1 MGYQKVND
9 QEYDWLQT
17 EIKKRISEKNTD
29 IFCAINRIIPITK
42 ILSEKAEGTLFLSTH
57 DFKKL
62 YPALISQ
69 EFKNSKVNLI
79 VSADVLLDEKKESP
93 YTFFLED
100 RFIQL
105 KQEKGPCLQALPFQ
119 KRVFVAAPS
128 VQCDSFMIFNNKSYI
143 LKIENAEQPYFSCAL
158 NATYNQR
165 QSFPCTFWCLGLNM
179 RFLFSCP
186 YPPFSEWPINYNR
199 QFRYNN
205 YPKYML

>member
-1 MGYQKVND
+1 MGYQKIND
-9 QEYDWLQT
+9 HEYEWLQT

-29 IFCAINRIIPITK
+29 IFCAIDRIIPITK
-42 ILSEKAEGTLFLSTH
+42 ILSEKAEGNLFLSKR

-79 VSADVLLDEKKESP
+79 VSADVLLDEKKETP
-93 YTFFLED
+93 FTFFLED

-105 KQEKGPCLQALPFQ
+105 KQEKAPSLKSIPDQ
-119 KRVFVAAPS
+119 KRVFVASPS

-165 QSFPCTFWCLGLNM
+165 QSDRLDLLLSAM
-179 RFLFSCP
+179 AKIKSLSVRFQDLQKKITP
-186 YPPFSEWPINYNR
+186 KHHQNR
-199 QFRYNN
+199 LDDSHERE
-205 YPKYML
+205 

>member
-1 MGYQKVND
+1 MGYQKIND
-9 QEYDWLQT
+9 HEYEWMKQEIQ
-17 EIKKRISEKNTD
+17 KRIDEKNTD
-29 IFCAINRIIPITK
+29 IFCAINRIGSITK

-62 YPALISQ
+62 YPALISK
-69 EFKNSKVNLI
+69 EFQNSKVNLI

-165 QSFPCTFWCLGLNM
+165 QSQRLDMLLTAMAKIKSLAVPFHEVQKKITHQHKTNRLNGNHE
-179 RFLFSCP
+179 R
-186 YPPFSEWPINYNR
+186 E
-199 QFRYNN
+199 
-205 YPKYML
+205 